1 MSNGLSL
8 GEPVA
13 ERVAQLAGVERRA
26 GSRELALDQ
35 RNVAVADQA
44 QLDAARTRVDNE
56 DAHAPNLV
64 AVARPGEVANVE
76 SSN

>member
-1 MSNGLSL
+1 MDDPMSNGLSV

-13 ERVAQLAGVERRA
+13 DRVTQLAGVERRA

-44 QLDAARTRVDNE
+44 QLDRRGAGPLQRGGRSRLVSPRCADRV
-56 DAHAPNLV
+56 V
-64 AVARPGEVANVE
+64 ASR
-76 SSN
+76 